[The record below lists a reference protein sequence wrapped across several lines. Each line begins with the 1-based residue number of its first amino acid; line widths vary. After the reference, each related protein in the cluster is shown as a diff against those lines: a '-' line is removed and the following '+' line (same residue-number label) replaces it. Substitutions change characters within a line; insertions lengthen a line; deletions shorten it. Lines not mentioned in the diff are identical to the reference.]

1 MRALAARVMPE
12 PETTT
17 LVVVFPGLALM
28 PQTMVDCVAGFR
40 GRRVIVVNGAAREY
54 AGVPLELQCAL
65 ESQGTQAY
73 VQMIHAR
80 MFGNRCGL
88 TLPVDLAVQI
98 VTQAKLLPDDGRILL
113 TGCYRG
119 WLPGSIDVL
128 AEALGAL
135 HYHVEVDTRVTRR

>member
-1 MRALAARVMPE
+1 MSALAARVMPE

-28 PQTMVDCVAGFR
+28 PQVMVDCVSGFCG
-40 GRRVIVVNGAAREY
+40 GRIIVVNGATREV
-54 AGVPLELQCAL
+54 AGVPVALQCAL
-65 ESQGTQAY
+65 ERQAALSN
-73 VQMIHAR
+73 VQMIHAG
-80 MFGNRCGL
+80 MFGNRGGL

-98 VTQAKLLPDDGRILL
+98 VTAGGLLPDGDRILL

-135 HYHVEVDTRVTRR
+135 HFPVEVDARVPRR